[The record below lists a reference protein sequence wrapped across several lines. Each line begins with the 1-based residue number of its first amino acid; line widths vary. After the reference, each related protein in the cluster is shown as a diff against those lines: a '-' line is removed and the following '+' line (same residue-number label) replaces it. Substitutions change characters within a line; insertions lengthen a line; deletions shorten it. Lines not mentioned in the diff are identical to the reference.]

1 MRTPVASAESLGSI
15 EDRSWVSTLTEL
27 TKARL
32 SALVLL
38 TTYVG
43 YAMGVTRPVGDAG
56 PLWATLL
63 GAGALAAGAAALNQV
78 LERRHDRL
86 MERTQDRPLVTG
98 AISARLATVIGG
110 AFSLLGAL
118 ALWFWVSTETL
129 ALGLSTWVSYLFIY
143 TPLKRRTTLN
153 TLVGAIPG
161 AIPPMI
167 GWAAGSGAMGAGGW
181 ALFAI
186 LFLWQVPHFMAIA
199 WLYRDDYEKGGFRM
213 LPLEDPH
220 GHRTAA
226 QALFFTALLIEA
238 SLAPVFLG
246 VNGLFYGAGALGVG
260 IYFLRAAMRFSKAR
274 DRASA
279 RGLFVASIIYLPILL
294 GLMMTDKF

>member
-1 MRTPVASAESLGSI
+1 MRAPAASAETLGSVG
-15 EDRSWVSTLTEL
+15 DRSWTGILVEL

-43 YAMGVTRPVGDAG
+43 YAMGLSRPVGEAA

-78 LERRHDRL
+78 LERHHDRL

-98 AISARLATVIGG
+98 AISTFTASLIGIG
-110 AFSLLGAL
+110 FSIAGGL
-118 ALWFWVSTETL
+118 ALWLLVSPESL
-129 ALGLSTWVSYLFIY
+129 ALGFLTWFSYLFIY

-167 GWAAGSGAMGAGGW
+167 GWTAGSGAIGAGGW

-220 GHRTAA
+220 GQRTSA

-246 VNGLFYGAGALGVG
+246 VNGLFYAVGALGLG
-260 IYFLRAAMRFSKAR
+260 IYFLRAAIRFSKVR